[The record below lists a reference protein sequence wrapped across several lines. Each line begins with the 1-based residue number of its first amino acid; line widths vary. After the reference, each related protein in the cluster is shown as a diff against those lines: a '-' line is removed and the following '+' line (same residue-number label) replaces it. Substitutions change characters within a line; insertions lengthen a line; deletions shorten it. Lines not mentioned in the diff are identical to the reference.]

1 MPGLTTATLR
11 HNLPRLAAA
20 METAKDEL
28 NTADGKLGDGDI
40 GITMTGGMRSI
51 GEITG
56 DLPDDVGM
64 ALLKCAQAFT
74 KISGSSFGT
83 LLATGLMS
91 AAKACKGRTEI
102 PWVEMSGLVA
112 GAVEAMK
119 ARGKSDLGAKTV
131 LDPLNAIALATDGL
145 DDPEAILAAAGR
157 AVSDTMDEYRG
168 KVSTLGRARMFGD
181 KSIGLDDPGMLV
193 LARLVEGLK
202 P

>member
-11 HNLPRLAAA
+11 SALPRLATA
-20 METAKDEL
+20 MEAAKDEL

-40 GITMTGGMRSI
+40 GITMTTGMRSI
-51 GEITG
+51 GEG
-56 DLPDDVGM
+56 LDDLPEDVGM

-74 KISGSSFGT
+74 RVSGSSFGT

-91 AAKACKGRTEI
+91 AARATKGRTEI
-102 PWVEMSGLVA
+102 PWAEISTLVA

-131 LDPLNAIALATDGL
+131 LDPLHAVALATDSL
-145 DDPEAILAAAGR
+145 DGSQAILTAADR
-157 AVSDTMDEYRG
+157 AVSDTMDTYRG
-168 KVSTLGRARMFGD
+168 KVSQLGRARMYGD

-202 P
+202 D

>member
-1 MPGLTTATLR
+1 MSGFTTANLTSA
-11 HNLPRLAAA
+11 LPRLAAA
-20 METAKDEL
+20 MEAAKDEL

-40 GITMTGGMRSI
+40 GITMTTGMRSI
-51 GEITG
+51 GESLD
-56 DLPDDVGM
+56 DLPEDVGM

-74 KISGSSFGT
+74 KVSGSSFGT

-102 PWVEMSGLVA
+102 PWAEFSALVA

-131 LDPLNAIALATDGL
+131 LDPLNAIAVATDGL
-145 DDPEAILAAAGR
+145 DEPAAILAATDR
-157 AVSDTMDEYRG
+157 AVTDTMDTYRD
-168 KVSTLGRARMFGD
+168 KVSQLGRARMYGE

-202 P
+202 A